1 MKSETREVFRRRL
14 ALSLKTSGIT
24 ELKFKLF
31 SHCAFAVASAV
42 EWQTASKAAL
52 DIEKVVIKF

>member
-1 MKSETREVFRRRL
+1 
-14 ALSLKTSGIT
+14 
-24 ELKFKLF
+24 LF